1 MLHFAKNSPH
11 SAIPDWHD
19 PCLFADCNNQGIFV
33 KGLVFTELVSFLE
46 RTHGVI
52 TADRIIVAARLPND
66 GAFTSVGNYP
76 SAQALTIIGAA
87 AELTGTPIEMLCQD
101 YGSFL
106 YGRLVALFPAI
117 IAHYGT
123 AEAML
128 GHVASHIHEEVMVL
142 YPDARPPRIE
152 TEVRDGLVHV
162 HYESHRP
169 LAHLAF
175 GLIRQCLVDF
185 GDPREVR
192 WLPGGTMHNAAFV
205 LAPHDLASA
214 A

>member
-1 MLHFAKNSPH
+1 M
-11 SAIPDWHD
+11 
-19 PCLFADCNNQGIFV
+19 
-33 KGLVFTELVSFLE
+33 KGLIFTELVSFLE
-46 RTHGVI
+46 TQLGAVM
-52 TADRIIVAARLPND
+52 ADRILLAARLPND

-76 SAQALTIIGAA
+76 SAQALTIIETAA
-87 AELTGTPIEMLCQD
+87 ALSGTPMETLCHD

-106 YGRLVALFPAI
+106 YGRLVALFPTI

-152 TEVRDGLVHV
+152 TVVADDLVHV

-175 GLIRQCLVDF
+175 GLIRQCLTDF
-185 GDPREVR
+185 GDPREIS
-192 WLPGGTMHNAAFV
+192 WLPGGTPHKAAFV
-205 LAPHDLASA
+205 LAMPA
-214 A
+214 AAA